1 MERFLHYGKEVMFQ
15 EGENSFRE
23 TLKRKGIKY
32 TELPILIPEIKNSYV
47 LKYEFEGKE
56 KFAYIVPARE
66 TEKIYTMEQIPD
78 DCNFYKIAIDVM
90 RQSKG
95 EEPMKMP
102 TRAKMITDIAIQNT
116 DKNNDPFECFEEDYK
131 AVYNELIRLG
141 CPIWEIEKMDHYDIA
156 EDWISK
162 VKNSIIKK

>member
-15 EGENSFRE
+15 EGENSFRD

-32 TELPILIPEIKNSYV
+32 TELPILIPEINNSYV
-47 LKYEFEGKE
+47 LKYEFESKE

-66 TEKIYTMEQIPD
+66 TEKIYIMNEIPD
-78 DCNFYKIAIDVM
+78 DCNFYKIAIDEIL
-90 RQSKG
+90 QSKG
-95 EEPMKMP
+95 EKPMKMP
-102 TRAKMITDIAIQNT
+102 TRAKMITDIAIRNT
-116 DKNNDPFECFEEDYK
+116 DKNNDPFESLEEDYE

-141 CPIWEIEKMDHYDIA
+141 CPIWEIEEMDHHDIS

-162 VKNSIIKK
+162 VKNSILKK